1 MPKEIFIMRFW
12 RAYSSVSLLVFA
24 AVAGAQQTQNVFD
37 DSTHSGWANWSWAT
51 VNFANSSPV
60 HAGATSISVSAGAY
74 QALYLHHSGFD
85 SSLYGA
91 ISFWINGGSSG
102 GQHLSVQALLSDVS
116 QPGVSI
122 GPLAANTW
130 THVTIPLASLNV
142 ANKSD
147 FTGFWLQN
155 ASGAPAPTFYVDD
168 IKVTGAAPP
177 AAVSLQIDA
186 TRRRAPLNPR
196 HFGINAAVWDSQ
208 FPVASTTGLLQ
219 EMGARALRFPGG
231 SLSDEYH
238 WQTNTTLNNTWTWA
252 TSFDAFSQKAVA
264 AGADMLVT
272 ANYGTGTAQ
281 EAAAWVTYANVTK
294 HLGVQYWEV
303 GNENYGTWETDANS
317 RPNDPYVYGERFL
330 SYWKLMRLAD
340 PSVRIGAVV
349 TTGEDDFV
357 NYTDH
362 PAVNPR
368 TGVTHNG
375 WTPVML
381 TRLKARG
388 VNPGFVV
395 FHRYAQN
402 PGEEDDQSLL
412 LSNASWASDV
422 ASVKQMVYD
431 YLGPTASRV
440 PVPCTE
446 NNSVSSSPG
455 KQSTSLVNALFMAD
469 SSANAMNSGL
479 LGFYWWDLRNGGGSG
494 NNDPSLYGWRM
505 SGDYG
510 VLSRSNE
517 KYPTFYAMKILGQYA
532 QPGAQPLAS
541 SSSYP
546 LLSAYAVQA
555 SDGALRVMV
564 INKSRVNALSG
575 NLQIVGYAPA
585 ADYQTWSYGIPQ
597 DTAAQLGVGSTDLAT
612 GTGSDGA
619 TAMSRS
625 FPPYSITV
633 LKFHATA
640 NFGLPTGPP
649 NGSRGGR

>member
-1 MPKEIFIMRFW
+1 MRLW
-12 RAYSSVSLLVFA
+12 RVLPFGA
-24 AVAGAQQTQNVFD
+24 AIALAVVAGAQQTQNVFD

-51 VNFANSSPV
+51 VNFANSTPV
-60 HAGATSISVSAGAY
+60 HSGATSISVSAGAY
-74 QALYLHHSGFD
+74 QALFLHHSAFD
-85 SSLYGA
+85 SSLYGS
-91 ISFWINGGSSG
+91 ISFWVNGGSSG
-102 GQHLSVQALLSDVS
+102 GQHLNLQALLNDVS
-116 QPGVSI
+116 QQGVSV
-122 GPLAANTW
+122 GPLVANSW
-130 THVTIPLASLNV
+130 THVTIPLANLGV
-142 ANKSD
+142 ANKPN

-155 ASGAPAPTFYVDD
+155 TSGSPAPTFYIDD
-168 IKVTGAAPP
+168 VQVTGAAPP
-177 AAVSLQIDA
+177 ASVTLQIDA
-186 TRRRAPLNPR
+186 SFRGAPVNPR

-208 FPVASTTGLLQ
+208 FPTASTPALLQ

-238 WQTNTTLNNTWTWA
+238 WQTNTTLNNNWTWA

-264 AGADMLVT
+264 AGAEMMVT

-294 HLGVQYWEV
+294 HLGVQFWEV

-330 SYWKLMRLAD
+330 SYFKLMRLAD
-340 PSVRIGAVV
+340 PSVRVGAVV
-349 TTGEDDFV
+349 TTGEDDYV

-362 PAVNPR
+362 PAINPR

-412 LSNASWASDV
+412 LSNDTWAADV
-422 ASVKQMVYD
+422 AAVKQMVYD

-440 PVPCTE
+440 PVLCTE
-446 NNSVSSSPG
+446 NNSVSSTPG

-469 SSANAMNSGL
+469 SVASAINSGVH
-479 LGFYWWDLRNGGGSG
+479 GFYWWDLRNGGGTG
-494 NNDPSLYGWRM
+494 NNDPNLYGWRTAA
-505 SGDYG
+505 DYG
-510 VLSRSNE
+510 VLSPSNE
-517 KYPTFYAMKILGQYA
+517 KYPTFYAMKILSRFA
-532 QPGAQPLAS
+532 EPGSQPLAS
-541 SSSYP
+541 ASSYP
-546 LLSAYAVQA
+546 LLSSYAIQA
-555 SDGALRVMV
+555 ADGTLRVMV
-564 INKSRVNALSG
+564 INKSRFNALNG
-575 NLQIVGYAPA
+575 NLQIAGYTPA

-597 DTAAQLGVGSTDLAT
+597 DTAAQLGVGSTDLT
-612 GTGSDGA
+612 SGTGSDGG
-619 TAMSRS
+619 TAMSHS

-633 LKFHATA
+633 LKFHSTA
-640 NFGLPTGPP
+640 NFGLPVSPP
-649 NGSRGGR
+649 QGSRGGR